1 MIKNAFNPGEHNISK
16 VFRGAKEQA
25 KAYLEREL
33 VKAGIHGAAIS
44 SPSGP
49 ADTEPVP
56 ESLSSPATML
66 HIVEGWDPHSK
77 DDELPATDAPKNDQD
92 PGGSSSKDDSQQ
104 SSDTEGADVE
114 DNPGGAGGGDSPA
127 AILDAYNSPSVPP
140 SRSRSPSS
148 SRSQSPHPILGTEGT
163 QARPGL
169 NSRRRESFRR
179 KLFGR
184 SPFTLRGHG
193 RHGDRKGSRS
203 AAASST
209 QSDDEAGDSENDE
222 DDSPVQPGPPPR
234 LHSINTH
241 HRSRSESPRR
251 VAASAGGRGRRRHQQ
266 SEHRFELSPP
276 ESRDEVDDPQ
286 ASSSAPSPNVLHQRL
301 DTLAAAAA
309 AASDQPPN
317 ASASGESRQNSLG
330 SPTASTSP
338 DGRSP
343 LASLSASGTLAS
355 GGGGSATRSIRFAEE
370 LGFER
375 NDSSG
380 SLNRMGGG
388 GAQHQHQHLRYQH
401 THGVRRSSPGPS
413 GATTPRSRIAPIGT
427 PIGAAIGGSQQ

>member
-1 MIKNAFNPGEHNISK
+1 
-16 VFRGAKEQA
+16 
-25 KAYLEREL
+25 
-33 VKAGIHGAAIS
+33 
-44 SPSGP
+44 
-49 ADTEPVP
+49 
-56 ESLSSPATML
+56 ML
-66 HIVEGWDPHSK
+66 YIVEGWDPHSK
-77 DDELPATDAPKNDQD
+77 DDELPTTDAPKNDQD

-127 AILDAYNSPSVPP
+127 AILDAYNSPSEPP

-179 KLFGR
+179 KLFSR

-193 RHGDRKGSRS
+193 RHDDRKGSRS

-234 LHSINTH
+234 LHSINNTH

-251 VAASAGGRGRRRHQQ
+251 VAASAGGRGRRWHQQ
-266 SEHRFELSPP
+266 SGHRFELSPP

-309 AASDQPPN
+309 AASDQPTN
-317 ASASGESRQNSLG
+317 SSASGESRQNSLG
-330 SPTASTSP
+330 SPAASTPP

-343 LASLSASGTLAS
+343 LASLSASGTLPS

-388 GAQHQHQHLRYQH
+388 GAQHQHQHQHLRYQH
-401 THGVRRSSPGPS
+401 THGARRSSPGPS

-427 PIGAAIGGSQQ
+427 PIGAVIGGSQQ